1 MKAYFNGEEVV
12 VLEFGDNEKYGPMAK
27 VTFRK
32 PFPKEQVFWIPT
44 DQIMIQ

>member
-12 VLEFGDNEKYGPMAK
+12 VLEFRNSEKYGPEA
-27 VTFRK
+27 RI
-32 PFPKEQVFWIPT
+32 VFTDGIRCWVPT